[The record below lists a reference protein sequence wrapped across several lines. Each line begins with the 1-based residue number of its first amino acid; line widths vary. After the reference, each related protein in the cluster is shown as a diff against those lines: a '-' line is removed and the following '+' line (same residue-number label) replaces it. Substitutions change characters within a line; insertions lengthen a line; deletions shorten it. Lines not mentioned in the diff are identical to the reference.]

1 MSIKQKEIK
10 ENLKKV
16 GDETLLDLEPVI
28 LKTVERIIETF
39 KEISSELISTFF
51 DKPRTRVKEREDTKN
66 EQK

>member
-28 LKTVERIIETF
+28 LKTVERIIESF